1 MDLDLILEKIKSL
14 ENNDFIGRK
23 VILNDFTNNIHNNNE
38 KKHTNQIMKDSK
50 IKDYRMQEEYGEKK
64 FIKP

>member
-1 MDLDLILEKIKSL
+1 MNLDLILEKIKSL
-14 ENNDFIGRK
+14 ENNDFTGRK
-23 VILNDFTNNIHNNNE
+23 VILNDFTNNIHNNE

>member
-14 ENNDFIGRK
+14 ENDNFTSRK
-23 VILNDFTNNIHNNNE
+23 VISNDFSCINKKNSRRHINE
-38 KKHTNQIMKDSK
+38 IKDLK